1 MKKILKWSSI
11 LTLALSSVLPA
22 YADNTGIIED
32 DGRALRYEYDKPLST
47 PANNQLAL
55 YYLIR
60 PDLWSTYQ
68 EKEFI
73 RTHTPKPLIPSDEFA
88 AKYDLVKRPAAND
101 EMMTI
106 SKKQRSNNRH
116 VIILHGGVFVYAK
129 RGLKYFEEDI
139 ELIMKNLG
147 DRATY
152 VDYPSTQTATYKEIT
167 ATAIDAYKKL
177 LQAYP
182 NDEFVVFGNSA
193 GANLALAMAQQLKS
207 EGVVAIPNKYV
218 LLSPWADLSTDSP
231 EMARYNFYDVI
242 LNPAGLKYG
251 ADLYRGSL
259 PYKHPKISP
268 LYGDFNGLGD
278 IAIFQGTYDIL
289 YPSSLSMYRKAKA
302 AGLKVHLYEYNRLWH
317 DFMLYNKVPE
327 AYTAWKQ
334 AADFVK

>member
-1 MKKILKWSSI
+1 MFINFKKIFALSLI
-11 LTLALSSVLPA
+11 LGLALTVNA
-22 YADNTGIIED
+22 GETGIIED
-32 DGRALRYEYDKPLST
+32 NGTALRYQYDKPFST
-47 PANNQLAL
+47 PANNLMAL
-55 YYLIR
+55 YFLIR
-60 PDLWSTYQ
+60 PDIWSKLQ
-68 EKEFI
+68 EQEFI
-73 RTHTPKPLIPSDEFA
+73 RKHKSKPLVASDEFA

-106 SKKQRSNNRH
+106 TKKQRSNNRH

-139 ELIMKNLG
+139 ELIMNHLG

-152 VDYPSTQTATYKEIT
+152 VDYPSTQTANYKEIT

-193 GANLALAMAQQLKS
+193 GANLALAMAQQLRD
-207 EGVVAIPNKYV
+207 EGIIAPPQTYV
-218 LLSPWADLSTDSP
+218 LLSPWADLSTDSR

-242 LNPAGLKYG
+242 LNQAGLKYG
-251 ADLYRGSL
+251 ADLYRGNL

-268 LYGDFNGLGD
+268 LYGDFRGLGK
-278 IAIFQGTYDIL
+278 IAIFQGSYDIL
-289 YPSSLSMYRKAKA
+289 YPSGLAMYKKAKA
-302 AGLKVHLYEYNRLWH
+302 AGLKVHHYQYNRFWH
-317 DFMLYNKVPE
+317 DWMLYNKIPE

-334 AADFVK
+334 AAEFVK